1 MVKNKDTVVTIRSF
15 LTFRLVIAESM
26 LSKFDQY
33 YQLKESV
40 TLPVRWV
47 EYSISDPDHTIYL
60 CFALSQPKFWFP
72 KQTLY
77 EISNLSNEYY
87 SQHMSKEEVEVLV
100 APNQDSINVIKE
112 WITVMSLL
120 LYDIHYDR
128 RVTWLHWKRHKN

>member
-1 MVKNKDTVVTIRSF
+1 MKNKDTVVIIRSF

-26 LSKFDQY
+26 LSKFDQH

-47 EYSISDPDHTIYL
+47 EYSTSDPDHTIYL

-100 APNQDSINVIKE
+100 ASNQDSINVIKE

-120 LYDIHYDR
+120 LYDIYYDR
-128 RVTWLHWKRHKN
+128 RVT

>member
-1 MVKNKDTVVTIRSF
+1 VKNKDTVVTIRSF

-47 EYSISDPDHTIYL
+47 EYSTSDPDHTIHL

-128 RVTWLHWKRHKN
+128 RVT